1 MGSNPERKWCATQ
14 IAQLS
19 GHKSLK
25 SIENYTS
32 AQNNRCICQIYWVTF
47 QVIVQESLHSLRLQL
62 RHFRWIFRPD
72 GTSCMSLQL
81 PWPTVYDFIPG
92 CSHSWRTVLCNHQHN
107 ESITTAPFSLRK
119 ASVEENQSIQRLR
132 WWLSYVHWTFALNFH
147 ESCRL
152 FWLISGK
159 VCIVLFSVK
168 AYDAHMF
175 SWFSDILIYDI
186 YDL

>member
-1 MGSNPERKWCATQ
+1 MHMSNLLANRFKW
-14 IAQLS
+14 LY
-19 GHKSLK
+19 KNN
-25 SIENYTS
+25 SIHFDCNS
-32 AQNNRCICQIYWVTF
+32 VD
-47 QVIVQESLHSLRLQL
+47 
-62 RHFRWIFRPD
+62 FRWIFRPD
-72 GTSCMSLQL
+72 GTTCMSLQL

-107 ESITTAPFSLRK
+107 ESITTAPSSLRK
-119 ASVEENQSIQRLR
+119 VSVEENQSIQRLR

-168 AYDAHMF
+168 AYDATCFH
-175 SWFSDILIYDI
+175 
-186 YDL
+186 DLVTFWLTTFMTCKSKSSLFL

>member
-1 MGSNPERKWCATQ
+1 MHMSNLLGNISSDCTRITPF
-14 IAQLS
+14 
-19 GHKSLK
+19 
-25 SIENYTS
+25 TS
-32 AQNNRCICQIYWVTF
+32 TANSFNI
-47 QVIVQESLHSLRLQL
+47 
-62 RHFRWIFRPD
+62 RWIFRPD
-72 GTSCMSLQL
+72 RTSCMSLQL

-107 ESITTAPFSLRK
+107 ESITTAPSSLRK
-119 ASVEENQSIQRLR
+119 ASVEENQSVQRLR

-168 AYDAHMF
+168 AYDATCFH
-175 SWFSDILIYDI
+175 
-186 YDL
+186 DLVTFWLTTFMTCKSKSSLFL

>member
-1 MGSNPERKWCATQ
+1 MHMSNLLGNISSDCTRITPFTSTATPST
-14 IAQLS
+14 S
-19 GHKSLK
+19 GEFSDQMEPAACH
-25 SIENYTS
+25 Y
-32 AQNNRCICQIYWVTF
+32 
-47 QVIVQESLHSLRLQL
+47 
-62 RHFRWIFRPD
+62 
-72 GTSCMSLQL
+72 SCPGQQSMIS
-81 PWPTVYDFIPG
+81 VIPG

-168 AYDAHMF
+168 AYDATCFH
-175 SWFSDILIYDI
+175 
-186 YDL
+186 DLVTFWLTTFMTCKSKSSLFL